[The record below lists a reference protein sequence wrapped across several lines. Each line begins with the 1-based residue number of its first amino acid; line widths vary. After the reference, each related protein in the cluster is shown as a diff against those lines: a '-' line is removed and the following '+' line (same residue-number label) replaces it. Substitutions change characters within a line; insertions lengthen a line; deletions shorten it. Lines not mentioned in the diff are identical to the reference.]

1 MKAKATKM
9 KPELKAV
16 FQRDVE
22 AVDSYLLSNGYISKS
37 DDNENRIIDA
47 EFYALTAGGKR
58 IRPVLCIEFYKLFG
72 GKGDVTEIASCLE
85 LMHTFSL
92 IHDDMPEMD
101 NDDMRRGK
109 PSVHCAYGVDTALL
123 AGDGLAI
130 LPFEI
135 ISDRALSGDISPET
149 AVRLVNCLSKA
160 AGNQG
165 MIMGQR
171 LDLISENE
179 KIDLEF
185 LKRMSSLKTG
195 CILSASAQFGAIL
208 AGANDKDIMKA
219 AEYAENFGLAFQIID
234 DILDITGSENE
245 LGKPIGSDEKRSK
258 DTYATTMGVDAAYN
272 EAKRYT
278 ETAVAAISNIDGSEL
293 LCELAYDLLDR
304 RH

>member
-1 MKAKATKM
+1 M

-16 FQRDVE
+16 FQQDVE
-22 AVDSYLLSNGYISKS
+22 AVDEYLCQNGYISKS
-37 DDNENRIIDA
+37 DSEEQKVIDA

-72 GKGDVTEIASCLE
+72 GRDDIAEIASCLE

-109 PSVHCAYGVDTALL
+109 PSVHCAYGADTALL

-135 ISDRALSGDISPET
+135 ISDSALKGTISPET
-149 AVRLVNCLSKA
+149 AVRLINCLSKA

-171 LDLISENE
+171 LDLISEG
-179 KIDLEF
+179 KQVDLEF
-185 LKRMSSLKTG
+185 LGRMSSLKTG

-208 AGANDKDIMKA
+208 AGADEEDIGKA
-219 AEYAENFGLAFQIID
+219 ARYAENMGLAFQIID
-234 DILDITGSENE
+234 DILDITGTADE

-258 DTYATTMGVDAAYN
+258 DTYATIMGVDKAYE
-272 EAKRYT
+272 EAKRLT
-278 ETAVAAISNIDGSEL
+278 EAAVAAISDIDGSEL

>member
-1 MKAKATKM
+1 M
-9 KPELKAV
+9 KPEHQAA
-16 FQRDVE
+16 FQQDVE
-22 AVDSYLLSNGYISKS
+22 AVDSYLYSNGYIFRS
-37 DDNENRIIDA
+37 DTEEQKVIDA

-72 GKGDVTEIASCLE
+72 GKSDVTEIAACLE

-109 PSVHCAYGVDTALL
+109 PSVHCAYGADTALL

-135 ISDRALSGDISPET
+135 ISDKTLKGDISADT
-149 AVRLVNCLSKA
+149 AVKLINCLSKA
-160 AGNQG
+160 AGNLG
-165 MIMGQR
+165 MIMGQL
-171 LDLISENE
+171 LDLISEGKE
-179 KIDLEF
+179 VDPDF

-208 AGANDKDIMKA
+208 AGTGENNIKKA
-219 AEYAENFGLAFQIID
+219 TKYAENIGLAFQITD
-234 DILDITGSENE
+234 DILDITGSETE
-245 LGKPIGSDEKRSK
+245 LGKPVGSDEKRLK
-258 DTYATTMGVDAAYN
+258 DTYATIMGIDSAYE

-278 ETAVAAISNIDGSEL
+278 EIAVSAISDTPGSEL

-304 RH
+304 KH

>member
-1 MKAKATKM
+1 M
-9 KPELKAV
+9 KPEFKAI
-16 FQRDVE
+16 FQQDVE
-22 AVDSYLLSNGYISKS
+22 TVDAYLYKNGYISKS
-37 DDNENRIIDA
+37 DDEEKKIVDA

-72 GKGDVTEIASCLE
+72 GKKDITEIASCLE

-109 PSVHCAYGVDTALL
+109 PSVHCAYGADTALL

-135 ISDRALSGDISPET
+135 ISDKALNGDISPET
-149 AVRLVNCLSKA
+149 AIRLINCLSKA

-165 MIMGQR
+165 MIMGQK
-171 LDLISENE
+171 LDLISEG
-179 KIDLEF
+179 KQVDLEF
-185 LKRMSSLKTG
+185 LNRMSSLKTG

-208 AGANDKDIMKA
+208 AGTSEENIRKA
-219 AEYAENFGLAFQIID
+219 AEYAENIGLAFQIID
-234 DILDITGSENE
+234 DILDITGSEDE

-258 DTYATTMGVDAAYN
+258 DTYANILGISGAYA
-272 EAKRYT
+272 EAERYT
-278 ETAVAAISNIDGSEL
+278 ESAVSAISGIHGSEL
-293 LCELAYDLLDR
+293 LCELAYELLDR

>member
-1 MKAKATKM
+1 MTRL
-9 KPELKAV
+9 KPEYKAV
-16 FQRDVE
+16 FLQDVE
-22 AVDSYLLSNGYISKS
+22 AVDKYLMNNGYISAS
-37 DDNENRIIDA
+37 DDEEQKVIDA

-72 GKGDVTEIASCLE
+72 GKSDVAEIAACLE

-135 ISDRALSGDISPET
+135 ISDKALSGDISHET
-149 AVRLVNCLSKA
+149 AVKLINCLSKA

-171 LDLISENE
+171 LDLISEG
-179 KIDLEF
+179 KQVGLEF
-185 LKRMSSLKTG
+185 LKRMSGFKTG

-208 AGANDKDIMKA
+208 AGADDGGVKKA
-219 AEYAENFGLAFQIID
+219 AEYAENLGLSFQIID
-234 DILDITGSENE
+234 DILDVTGSENE
-245 LGKPIGSDEKRSK
+245 LGKPIGSDEKRNK
-258 DTYATTMGVDAAYN
+258 DTYATIMGIDTAYD
-272 EAKRYT
+272 EAERYT
-278 ETAVAAISNIDGSEL
+278 EAAVLAISDLEGSEL
-293 LCELAYDLLDR
+293 LAELAYDLLGR
-304 RH
+304 KH

>member
-1 MKAKATKM
+1 M
-9 KPELKAV
+9 KPEFLAT
-16 FQRDVE
+16 FQRDVKE
-22 AVDSYLLSNGYISKS
+22 VDQYLYSNGYISKS
-37 DDNENRIIDA
+37 DDEEQKVIDA
-47 EFYALTAGGKR
+47 EYYALTAGGKR

-109 PSVHCAYGVDTALL
+109 PSVHCAYEVDTALL

-135 ISDRALSGDISPET
+135 ISDKALSGDISPET
-149 AVRLVNCLSKA
+149 AMRLINCLSKA

-165 MIMGQR
+165 MIMGQQ
-171 LDLISENE
+171 LDLISEG
-179 KIDLEF
+179 KQVDLEF
-185 LKRMSSLKTG
+185 LRRMSSLKTG

-208 AGANDKDIMKA
+208 AGTDEENVKKA
-219 AEYAENFGLAFQIID
+219 AEYAEYIGLAFQIID

-258 DTYATTMGVDAAYN
+258 DTYATIMGVDSAYK
-272 EAKRYT
+272 EAERYT
-278 ETAVAAISNIDGSEL
+278 ESAVAAILGINGSEL
-293 LCELAYDLLDR
+293 LCELAYDLLNR
-304 RH
+304 KH

>member
-1 MKAKATKM
+1 M
-9 KPELKAV
+9 KPELRAI
-16 FQRDVE
+16 FQNDVE
-22 AVDSYLLSNGYISKS
+22 VVDQYLYNNGYLSKS
-37 DDNENRIIDA
+37 EDEDKKVIDA
-47 EFYALTAGGKR
+47 EYYALTAGGKR

-72 GKGDVTEIASCLE
+72 GKGDVTEIAACLE

-135 ISDRALSGDISPET
+135 ISDKALSGDISTEI
-149 AVRLVNCLSKA
+149 AVRLINCLSKA

-171 LDLISENE
+171 LDLISEG
-179 KIDLEF
+179 KQVDLKF
-185 LKRMSSLKTG
+185 LKRMSALKTG

-208 AGANDKDIMKA
+208 AEADDEDVRKA
-219 AEYAENFGLAFQIID
+219 AEYAENVGLSFQIID
-234 DILDITGSENE
+234 DILDITGSEAE
-245 LGKPIGSDEKRSK
+245 LGKPIGSDEKRNK
-258 DTYATTMGVDAAYN
+258 DTYATILGVDEAYS

-278 ETAVAAISNIDGSEL
+278 EAAVSAISGMGGSEL
-293 LCELAYDLLDR
+293 LIELAYDLLDR
-304 RH
+304 KH

>member
-1 MKAKATKM
+1 M
-9 KPELKAV
+9 KPELQAV
-16 FQRDVE
+16 FQQDVT
-22 AVDSYLLSNGYISKS
+22 AVDKYIHNNEYVFAS
-37 DDNENRIIDA
+37 DDEENCIVDA
-47 EFYALTAGGKR
+47 EFYSLMAGGKR

-72 GKGDVTEIASCLE
+72 GKGDIKGDITEIATCLE

-109 PSVHCAYGVDTALL
+109 PSVHCAYGTDTALL

-135 ISDRALSGDISPET
+135 ISDKALKGDISADVAT
-149 AVRLVNCLSKA
+149 RLTNCLSKA
-160 AGNQG
+160 AGNLG

-171 LDLISENE
+171 LDLISEGKKVN
-179 KIDLEF
+179 LSY

-208 AGANDKDIMKA
+208 AGAGEDNIKKA
-219 AEYAENFGLAFQIID
+219 AQYAENIGLAFQIID
-234 DILDITGSENE
+234 DILDITGSEAE

-258 DTYATTMGVDAAYN
+258 DTYATIMGIDSAYK

-278 ETAVAAISNIDGSEL
+278 EIAVSAISNIPGSEF
-293 LCELAYDLLDR
+293 LCELAHDLLDR
-304 RH
+304 KH

>member
-1 MKAKATKM
+1 MKL
-9 KPELKAV
+9 ELSAIIK
-16 FQRDVE
+16 QDVE
-22 AVDSYLLSNGYISKS
+22 AVDQYLSNNVYISKS
-37 DDNENRIIDA
+37 DGEEQKVTDA

-109 PSVHCAYGVDTALL
+109 PSVHRAYGTDTALL

-135 ISDRALSGDISPET
+135 ISDKALSGKITPEV
-149 AVRLVNCLSKA
+149 AIKLINCLSKA

-171 LDLISENE
+171 LDLVSEGKE
-179 KIDLEF
+179 VDLDF

-208 AGANDKDIMKA
+208 AGADDENIWHA
-219 AEYAENFGLAFQIID
+219 AEYAENIGLAFQIID
-234 DILDITGSENE
+234 DILDITGSEIE
-245 LGKPIGSDEKRSK
+245 LGKPVGSDEKRSK
-258 DTYATTMGVDAAYN
+258 DTYATILGVSRAYE

-278 ETAVAAISNIDGSEL
+278 EAAVSAISDIPGSEL

>member
-1 MKAKATKM
+1 M
-9 KPELKAV
+9 KPE
-16 FQRDVE
+16 FQATFQHDVE
-22 AVDSYLLSNGYISKS
+22 AVDQYLYSNGYISKS
-37 DDNENRIIDA
+37 DDEEQKVVDA
-47 EFYALTAGGKR
+47 EYYALTAGGKR

-135 ISDRALSGDISPET
+135 ISDKALSGDISPET
-149 AVRLVNCLSKA
+149 AMKLINCLSKA

-165 MIMGQR
+165 MIMGQQ
-171 LDLISENE
+171 LDLISEGRQV
-179 KIDLEF
+179 DLKF

-208 AGANDKDIMKA
+208 VGTDEENVKKA
-219 AEYAENFGLAFQIID
+219 AEYAENIGLAFQIVD

-245 LGKPIGSDEKRSK
+245 FGKPIGSDEKRSK
-258 DTYATTMGVDAAYN
+258 DTYATIMGIDSAYK

-278 ETAVAAISNIDGSEL
+278 ESAVAAISSINGSEL
-293 LCELAYDLLDR
+293 LCELAYDLLNR
-304 RH
+304 KH

>member
-1 MKAKATKM
+1 M
-9 KPELKAV
+9 KPEHKAV
-16 FQRDVE
+16 FQQDVE
-22 AVDSYLLSNGYISKS
+22 AVDKYLMSNGYISAS
-37 DDNENRIIDA
+37 DNEEQKVIDA

-72 GKGDVTEIASCLE
+72 GKGDVTEIAACLE

-135 ISDRALSGDISPET
+135 ISDKALSGDISPET
-149 AVRLVNCLSKA
+149 AVKLINCLSKA
-160 AGNQG
+160 AGNHG

-171 LDLISENE
+171 LDLISEG
-179 KIDLEF
+179 KQVDLKF
-185 LKRMSSLKTG
+185 LKRMSGLKTG

-208 AGANDKDIMKA
+208 AGADNDGVKKA
-219 AEYAENFGLAFQIID
+219 AEYAENLGLSFQIVD
-234 DILDITGSENE
+234 DILDVTGSENE
-245 LGKPIGSDEKRSK
+245 LGKPIGSDEKRFK
-258 DTYATTMGVDAAYN
+258 DTYATIMGIDAAYD

-278 ETAVAAISNIDGSEL
+278 EAAILAISDLEGSEL
-293 LCELAYDLLDR
+293 LIELAYDLLER
-304 RH
+304 KH

>member
-1 MKAKATKM
+1 M
-9 KPELKAV
+9 KPEFQAIFHQDVKAV
-16 FQRDVE
+16 DK
-22 AVDSYLLSNGYISKS
+22 YLYDNGYISKS
-37 DDNENRIIDA
+37 DNEEQKVTDA

-72 GKGDVTEIASCLE
+72 GKDDITEMASCLE

-109 PSVHCAYGVDTALL
+109 PSVHCAYGADTALL

-135 ISDRALSGDISPET
+135 ISDSALKGDISSET
-149 AVRLVNCLSKA
+149 AVRLINCLSKA

-165 MIMGQR
+165 MILGQR
-171 LDLISENE
+171 LDLISEN
-179 KIDLEF
+179 KKVDLDF

-208 AGANDKDIMKA
+208 AGADDECIRKA

-234 DILDITGSENE
+234 DILDITGTEKE

-258 DTYATTMGVDAAYN
+258 DTYATIMGIDSAYS
-272 EAKRYT
+272 EAERYT
-278 ETAVAAISNIDGSEL
+278 EVAVAAISGMKGSEL
-293 LCELAYDLLDR
+293 LCELAYNLLDR